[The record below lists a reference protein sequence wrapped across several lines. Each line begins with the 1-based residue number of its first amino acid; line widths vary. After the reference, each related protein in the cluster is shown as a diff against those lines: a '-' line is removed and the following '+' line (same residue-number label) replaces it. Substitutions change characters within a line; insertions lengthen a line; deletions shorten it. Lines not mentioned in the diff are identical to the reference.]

1 MDEGGVSRVFTV
13 TVEPITSAEAAPVPS
28 APAPELSTPAPS
40 GTSVHS
46 TFAGSVEV
54 SEILVKVGDK
64 VKKGQVVAKVEAMK
78 AQHDIV
84 APCEGMVSA
93 IHVELGDEV
102 DSTKPILTIS

>member
-1 MDEGGVSRVFTV
+1 V
-13 TVEPITSAEAAPVPS
+13 
-28 APAPELSTPAPS
+28 PS

-46 TFAGSVEV
+46 TFAGAVEV

-64 VKKGQVVAKVEAMK
+64 VTEGQVVAKVEAMK

-84 APCEGMVSA
+84 APASGTVSA

-102 DSTKPILTIS
+102 DSSKPILTIS